1 MSGTVAYMNGFGEI
15 MCDPD
20 YELSIYQDQMG
31 RGCGG
36 PWKGISARLADA
48 WYEDLSD
55 VLLEEIHNDINVTS
69 GIDPATWLDL
79 TAAVRCTICGARID
93 SHGGDVI

>member
-1 MSGTVAYMNGFGEI
+1 MSETIAVMNGFGDI

-20 YELSIYQDQMG
+20 YEFSLYQDQWG

-36 PWKGISARLADA
+36 PWKGISARLVDC
-48 WYEDLSD
+48 WYEDLAD
-55 VLLEEIHNDINVTS
+55 TLMEEIANDENVTS

-79 TAAVRCTICGARID
+79 TAAVRCSICGARID
-93 SHGGDVI
+93 SYGGDW